1 MKEKKSL
8 KESFKKAI
16 IGLISMLPMLFAII
30 LLLGIFDVYVTKEM
44 ISSLFIHN
52 NFIDTIIGTTMGA
65 LLTGNPMISYILG
78 GELTSAGISLYAV
91 TAFVLSWVT
100 LGVVQLPAEVE
111 IFGLRFT
118 TLRTILTFISTVLV
132 SILTVSIHN
141 WIIT

>member
-30 LLLGIFDVYVTKEM
+30 LLLGIFDVYVTQDM
-44 ISSLFIHN
+44 LTSLFVHN

-65 LLTGNPMISYILG
+65 VLTGNPMVSYILG

-91 TAFVLSWVT
+91 AAFILSWVT

-111 IFGLRFT
+111 VFGMKFT
-118 TLRTILTFISTVLV
+118 ALRTIFTFISTVLV

-141 WIIT
+141 WIIS

>member
-8 KESFKKAI
+8 KESLKKAT

-30 LLLGIFDVYVTKEM
+30 LLLGIFDVYVTQDM
-44 ISSLFIHN
+44 LTSLFVHN

-65 LLTGNPMISYILG
+65 VLTGNPMVSYILG

-91 TAFVLSWVT
+91 AAFILSWVT

-111 IFGLRFT
+111 VFGMKFT
-118 TLRTILTFISTVLV
+118 ALRTIFTFISTVLV

-141 WIIT
+141 WIIS

>member
-132 SILTVSIHN
+132 SIFTVIIHN